1 MVVLIEVSIIRI
13 HLEVV
18 AVLVTRLI
26 LYGFS
31 LDHAIPLSEGLGKLK
46 AFGLR
51 EGRLRVPLIVK
62 GVFVGVAL
70 G

>member
-1 MVVLIEVSIIRI
+1 MVVLIEVRIIRV

-18 AVLVTRLI
+18 TVLVTGLI
-26 LYGFS
+26 LNSFS
-31 LDHAIPLSEGLGKLK
+31 LDHPIPLREGLGKLK
-46 AFGLR
+46 ALGLG